1 MRKNVLIFPSCIR
14 LATTPPAFIKKF
26 EKLPLR
32 TPLLLMKKP
41 WKLQS
46 PSSRHLRAV
55 SVDSPDKFYQ
65 LFFPWKYYF

>member
-41 WKLQS
+41 
-46 PSSRHLRAV
+46 
-55 SVDSPDKFYQ
+55 
-65 LFFPWKYYF
+65 